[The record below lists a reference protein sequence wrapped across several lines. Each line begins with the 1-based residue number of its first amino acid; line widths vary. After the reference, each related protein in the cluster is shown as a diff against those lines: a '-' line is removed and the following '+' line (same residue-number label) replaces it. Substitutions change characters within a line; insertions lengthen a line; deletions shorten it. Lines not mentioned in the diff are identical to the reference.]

1 MDNKNPRPPCFL
13 LVLDTATM
21 SAEELQD
28 AKDSVGQLV
37 ALLPEECLVGL
48 ITFGATVTV
57 HELCDGPMPKSYVL
71 RGTDDVTQEQLKKS
85 RSGALAPR
93 ARGVQQAARIR
104 RGGGEQRAATVH
116 PPRVRVRVH
125 PPDNPR

>member
-13 LVLDTATM
+13 LVLDTTM

-48 ITFGATVTV
+48 VTFGATVTV
-57 HELCDGPMPKSYVL
+57 H
-71 RGTDDVTQEQLKKS
+71 
-85 RSGALAPR
+85 
-93 ARGVQQAARIR
+93 
-104 RGGGEQRAATVH
+104 
-116 PPRVRVRVH
+116 
-125 PPDNPR
+125 